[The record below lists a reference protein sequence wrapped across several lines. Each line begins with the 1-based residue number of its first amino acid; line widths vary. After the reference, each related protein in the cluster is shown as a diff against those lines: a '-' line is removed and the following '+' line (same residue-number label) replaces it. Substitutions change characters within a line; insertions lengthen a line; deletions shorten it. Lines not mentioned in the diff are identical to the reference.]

1 VPLDVPVSA
10 VRANR
15 VRLTAHFGR
24 RGAAVPRGSAALAP
38 TFSPCPRTARADG
51 ASRSGTPGCTGLAS
65 GQLAARAVCRPG
77 SSRTDRSPVALS
89 VASGGSSAPGDCPVW
104 SPTAGGSRLRSAGA
118 VRNRS
123 GPAEPA
129 AVPLAS
135 VSAPS
140 ARGTAAG
147 LRRLRA
153 RLGLDGFDWTMFA
166 FALPAATASL
176 GLSARTARSS
186 SPAAS
191 WRRPSGAWW
200 VGTLVDRFG
209 RVREL
214 TYVSFGYALCTAL
227 TATAQNGGLSRTGF
241 HGDRVSWVPLL
252 ISREIVVSHQG
263 A

>member
-51 ASRSGTPGCTGLAS
+51 ASRSGTPGCGL
-65 GQLAARAVCRPG
+65 GIRAACRAVCRPG
-77 SSRTDRSPVALS
+77 SSRTDRSPVALR

-147 LRRLRA
+147 
-153 RLGLDGFDWTMFA
+153 
-166 FALPAATASL
+166 P
-176 GLSARTARSS
+176 S
-186 SPAAS
+186 SPPGSVGA
-191 WRRPSGAWW
+191 RRVRLDDVRVRPSGGDRVAGPLGSDGPFILACSL
-200 VGTLVDRFG
+200 VASAFGGLVGGTLVDRFG